1 MDSVISTECDKKFVG
16 KLEVFQQ
23 QIEASKDCYD
33 VFFRANS
40 EQSPILLGE
49 CQAGK
54 TGSAII
60 LIKMFMEWCEFRNI
74 SKQERE
80 IYFAINSSNN
90 DLLKQ
95 IDVRLLQS
103 GLSQEVI
110 PMHHAHYKKQSLNVN
125 PNIKARLFIV
135 DECHIALGTNPSQMK
150 PFEKFLHECGI
161 DISKKKNQWRNT
173 NNFLLQISAT
183 PNAHVMFNEI
193 KNKTNDEPF
202 KFIYLENDPSYLSVS
217 DMVSPEKNR
226 VRQSYNLFC
235 TTKENKNQ
243 PSPFFTDRIQEFY
256 NMTKNEYGVL
266 ILRLT
271 GEQRVRN
278 LHAFLKSRYKDVF
291 EVKDYNAKNNNI
303 CDISNEIS
311 MVLPKP
317 LIAIVRGSLREGKTL
332 DSTKYIKMIIDSHD
346 TVSSTVIQGLLGRCC
361 GYPINGHSKHD
372 DNFIIYC
379 DREEIDDH
387 VSMLEKIRAGERPTV
402 IPGSRYNT
410 KSSNYKKYN
419 YKVTILPRFSEE
431 AIHLVE
437 QRKIFRD
444 NKVLSNEFREELI
457 EKFNREYKDGRT
469 TYKDADSYV
478 DDKTKK
484 LLTVTAQQSANKSQL
499 LLKLVNRFYNAYFD
513 DQNLCFR
520 VSESAQVS
528 SDLAYEIL
536 NGYNSSNAENKDY
549 YINLFS
555 MLNKKLN
562 LDIEK
567 EYIIFYER
575 DDFVDVTSLIEE
587 NKLKDSILKNGL

>member
-1 MDSVISTECDKKFVG
+1 MDSVFSTECNKKFVG

-60 LIKMFMEWCEFRNI
+60 LIKMFMQWCEFRNI

-135 DECHIALGTNPSQMK
+135 DECHIALGTNLSQMK

-161 DISKKKNQWRNT
+161 DIAKKKNQWRNT

-278 LHAFLKSRYKDVF
+278 LHAFLNSRYKDIF

-346 TVSSTVIQGLLGRCC
+346 TVSSTVIQVLLGRCC

-419 YKVTILPRFSEE
+419 YRVTLLPRFSEE
-431 AIHLVE
+431 ATHLVE

-444 NKVLSNEFREELI
+444 NKATSNEFREELI
-457 EKFNREYKDGRT
+457 EKFNREYKGGHT
-469 TYKDADSYV
+469 ELNADSYV
-478 DDKTKK
+478 DNQIKK
-484 LLTVTAQQSANKSQL
+484 LMTVTAQQTSNKSQL

-513 DQNLCFR
+513 DENLCFR

-528 SDLAYEIL
+528 SDLGYEIL
-536 NGYNSSNAENKDY
+536 NGYNSSNEENKDY

-555 MLNKKLN
+555 MFNKKLN

-587 NKLKDSILKNGL
+587 NKLKNSILKNGL

>member
-1 MDSVISTECDKKFVG
+1 MDSVFTTECDKKFVG

-60 LIKMFMEWCEFRNI
+60 LIKMFMQWCEFRNI

-419 YKVTILPRFSEE
+419 YRVTILPRFSEE

-469 TYKDADSYV
+469 LKDADSYV

-513 DQNLCFR
+513 DENLCFR

-549 YINLFS
+549 YMNLFS

-567 EYIIFYER
+567 EYIIYYER

>member
-1 MDSVISTECDKKFVG
+1 MQSVFSSEGDKKFVG

-23 QIEASKDCYD
+23 QIEASKNCYD
-33 VFFRANS
+33 VFFRDNS

-60 LIKMFMEWCEFRNI
+60 LIKMFMQWCDFRNI
-74 SKQERE
+74 SNKERE

-95 IDVRLLQS
+95 IDLRLLQS

-110 PMHHAHYKKQSLNVN
+110 PMHHAHYKKQSMKVN

-150 PFEKFLHECGI
+150 PFERFLHECGI
-161 DISKKKNQWRNT
+161 DIAKKKNQWRNP

-202 KFIYLENDPSYLSVS
+202 QFIYLENDPSYLSVS
-217 DMVSPEKNR
+217 DMVSPQKNR
-226 VRQSYNLFC
+226 VRQSHNLFC

-256 NMTKNEYGVL
+256 DMTKDEYGVL

-291 EVKDYNAKNNNI
+291 EVKDYNAKNKNI

-410 KSSNYKKYN
+410 KSSNSKKYN
-419 YKVTILPRFSEE
+419 YKVSILPRFSEE
-431 AIHLVE
+431 AICLEE
-437 QRKIFRD
+437 QRKIYRD
-444 NKVLSNEFREELI
+444 NKASSSEFREELL

-469 TYKDADSYV
+469 TYKDADSYIE
-478 DDKTKK
+478 DKIKK
-484 LLTVTAQQSANKSQL
+484 LMSVTAQQSSNKSQL
-499 LLKLVNRFYNAYFD
+499 LLKLVNRFCNAYFD
-513 DQNLCFR
+513 DEHNCFR
-520 VSESAQVS
+520 VSESSQVS
-528 SDLAYEIL
+528 SDLGYEII
-536 NGYNSSNAENKDY
+536 NGFFDKKEENEGCY
-549 YINLFS
+549 MNLFS
-555 MLNKKLN
+555 ILNEKLN

-575 DDFVDVTSLIEE
+575 DDYVDVTSVIEE
-587 NKLKDSILKNGL
+587 KKLQNSILKNGL